1 MKLDVHI
8 AKAMASKHS
17 RKAIKEMSSKKQTT
31 QSSLEIK
38 RKALL
43 QKTVDKIV
51 LQLRKSNFSVE
62 ECRSITYKVNKTVA
76 KESKFGA

>member
-8 AKAMASKHS
+8 AKAMASKQLG
-17 RKAIKEMSSKKQTT
+17 KAREMSSKKQTT
-31 QSSLEIK
+31 QSSLEIE

-43 QKTVDKIV
+43 QKAVDKIV
-51 LQLRKSNFSVE
+51 LQLRKSDFSVE